1 MEKVVG
7 IFKLYEVDALTR
19 WRDAHR
25 MVLESEAWREDKEL
39 SQLPQLDIL
48 LAFED
53 YSKIKSGEY
62 ESTVKIAEMA
72 RMQKNRLAREAFRV
86 SCHQQLFV
94 IAEMLSRHFSK
105 SSSPLKSSPQV
116 PSGKKSILC
125 SRQTRDISIFLG
137 CRARPL
143 WNCSGMQWTN

>member
-1 MEKVVG
+1 MRGRNMEKVVG

-19 WRDAHR
+19 WRDALR

-62 ESTVKIAEMA
+62 EATVKIAEMA

-86 SCHQQLFV
+86 RCHW
-94 IAEMLSRHFSK
+94 RCFSA
-105 SSSPLKSSPQV
+105 L
-116 PSGKKSILC
+116 LRC
-125 SRQTRDISIFLG
+125 HLG
-137 CRARPL
+137 A
-143 WNCSGMQWTN
+143 S

>member
-19 WRDAHR
+19 WRDALR

-72 RMQKNRLAREAFRV
+72 RMQRNRIAREAFRV
-86 SCHQQLFV
+86 GN
-94 IAEMLSRHFSK
+94 M
-105 SSSPLKSSPQV
+105 
-116 PSGKKSILC
+116 
-125 SRQTRDISIFLG
+125 
-137 CRARPL
+137 CRF
-143 WNCSGMQWTN
+143 